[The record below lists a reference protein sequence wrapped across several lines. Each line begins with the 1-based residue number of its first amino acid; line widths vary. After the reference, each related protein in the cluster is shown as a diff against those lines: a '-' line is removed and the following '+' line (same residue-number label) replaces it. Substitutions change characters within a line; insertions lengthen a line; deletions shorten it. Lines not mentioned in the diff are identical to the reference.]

1 MDKKPKIV
9 KIQVLSSVVVD
20 VFEDGKFTNKKVFAG
35 DSNAGVCRVSEVV
48 LQKLT
53 NLQVPFKLIEEDT
66 KINPILEKADEKKN

>member
-20 VFEDGKFTNKKVFAG
+20 VFEDGKFKDKKVFAG

-66 KINPILEKADEKKN
+66 KTNPILEKADEKKN